1 MKRLCLH
8 ALLLGASLVAAP
20 AADDSA
26 ASYAEINFR
35 TPESQSLP
43 DWVLGLDHRGGR
55 LTPSPGAWVAEAS
68 APPDTG
74 RIIIELDRK
83 LLRGDLKL
91 GLAHENLPGTRL
103 TLQLWDKNDRILAPD
118 LASNLVAR
126 FPDTQTDTY
135 TVPLSLFSKAQK
147 LAVCRIS
154 GPVRIYGLVLQPV
167 PAAAA
172 TKLPPA
178 DLTSTRA
185 PSKPVTSD
193 PAASGYRTA
202 PPGPPLID
210 EPRDGARVQRAIPV
224 SGRAPAI
231 PAGHHLY
238 VFQYMGPDFWPKGD
252 EILPVDG
259 KWQMTLKHGGHDAAS
274 FAIGLFEAD
283 AEAHERFTAWRAE
296 AKRTGKYPPLK
307 DMTGTL
313 LHSRVRVK
321 VLPD

>member
-8 ALLLGASLVAAP
+8 ALLLLASLAAAP

-26 ASYAEINFR
+26 ASYAEFNFR
-35 TPESQSLP
+35 SPESQSLP
-43 DWVLGLDHRGGR
+43 DWVLGFHHNGGR

-118 LASNLVAR
+118 LSTNFLAR

-135 TVPLSLFSKAQK
+135 AVPLSLFPKAQK
-147 LAVCRIS
+147 IVVCRIA
-154 GPVRIYGLVLQPV
+154 GPVRIYSLVLQPV
-167 PAAAA
+167 PATAAKSTPAVRASTGTTAKPA
-172 TKLPPA
+172 TI
-178 DLTSTRA
+178 
-185 PSKPVTSD
+185 D
-193 PAASGYRTA
+193 PAASGYRPA

-224 SGRAPAI
+224 SGRAPEI

-238 VFQYMGPDFWPKGD
+238 VFQCMGPDFWPKGD
-252 EILPVDG
+252 EIFPVAG
-259 KWQMTLKHGGHDAAS
+259 RWQMTLKHGGHDAAS

-283 AEAHERFTAWRAE
+283 AEAHARFTAWRAE

-307 DMTGTL
+307 DMTGTT
-313 LHSRVRVK
+313 LHSRVHVK